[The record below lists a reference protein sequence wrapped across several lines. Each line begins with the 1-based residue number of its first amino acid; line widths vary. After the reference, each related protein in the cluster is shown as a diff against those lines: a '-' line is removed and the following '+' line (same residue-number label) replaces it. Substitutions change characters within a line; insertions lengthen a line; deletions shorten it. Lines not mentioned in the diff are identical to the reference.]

1 MQEVPLHPFR
11 NSAVFNP
18 VTHLFYI
25 PSNPWRVTLRL
36 ERLVNRNSGI
46 KKNLISY
53 CVLNLVNLIRYLWI
67 LRNEMVFRTLYKKFR
82 LWNLGKLFSFM
93 INLNLSLVNKHRVA
107 PTQTNPLPPYYWH
120 TQKRNNPNIHF
131 CVPKSLNLKYVMSL
145 NY

>member
-1 MQEVPLHPFR
+1 MHEVPLHPFR

-18 VTHLFYI
+18 LTHLFYI

-46 KKNLISY
+46 KKKFINY
-53 CVLNLVNLIRYLWI
+53 CVLNLIRYLWN

-93 INLNLSLVNKHRVA
+93 INLNLFLVNKHRVA
-107 PTQTNPLPPYYWH
+107 PTQTNTESHPHKQIHCHH
-120 TQKRNNPNIHF
+120 TSGTHKNATIQTFISVCRK
-131 CVPKSLNLKYVMSL
+131 V
-145 NY
+145 